1 VIAKLRGSFD
11 PPRLEPR
18 GYFFAVLR
26 VAIVGLLLAASGAHA
41 QTPPQLPLQ
50 PVIAFL
56 PTTLDWR
63 AADLN
68 LETALRQLEAA
79 RAAAGLNISGG
90 SRYDYSSREV
100 GGVTTDG
107 GNLLLSVN
115 ASLTLL
121 PWSPTFDAVRVA
133 ARNLERAILDR
144 ADVRNTIV
152 LNAIAL
158 YYSTRVAI
166 TDLELARRNEGFA
179 LAQLKVAEAQLK
191 NGQINRDAFLSVQR
205 ASENAR
211 VNTLSAKNALE
222 ITKIG
227 FFNAINQAPRD
238 DVVLVDAPLELPLP
252 QGGVDALIAGALAR
266 RSDVLKAKSRVGD
279 AEDALTNAQRDRLL
293 PAASL
298 NLGVGQFAG
307 QTQTGAALNTGLN
320 FQTGTVTGSA
330 SVPVVY
336 PQLAPNQPIGT
347 TITVSAQIT
356 VPVVAPGAD
365 ARIASAQS
373 SLNSAQAGL
382 ETARRAA
389 DLDVRQRFN
398 DALIAGER
406 LGVTRLGLQNAKLA
420 LETAQTRFTAGLNT
434 SLDVQSAEI
443 AVRQAERDLENAV
456 SLQMNAAY
464 RLQNAIGTFSLTPK
478 P

>member
-1 VIAKLRGSFD
+1 VIAKPTEYFD
-11 PPRLEPR
+11 PPRLELR
-18 GYFFAVLR
+18 GHFFAGLR
-26 VAIVGLLLAASGAHA
+26 TAIAGLMLVTSSGHA
-41 QTPPQLPLQ
+41 QTAPQLPLQ

-68 LETALRQLEAA
+68 LETAIRQLESA

-90 SRYDYSSREV
+90 SRYDYTSREV

-144 ADVRNTIV
+144 GDVRNTIV
-152 LNAIAL
+152 LNAISL
-158 YYSTRVAI
+158 YYSTRIAI
-166 TDLELARRNEGFA
+166 SDLELARSNEAFA
-179 LAQLKVAEAQLK
+179 ALQLKVAEAQLK
-191 NGQINRDAFLSVQR
+191 NGQINRDAFLNVQR

-211 VNTLSAKNALE
+211 VNTLSAKNALD

-227 FFNAINQAPRD
+227 FFNAINQPPRD
-238 DVVLVDAPLELPLP
+238 DVVLIDAPLELPLP
-252 QGGVDALIAGALAR
+252 QGGVDALIAGALTR

-279 AEDALTNAQRDRLL
+279 AEDALSNAQRDRLL

-298 NLGVGQFAG
+298 NLGIGQFAG
-307 QTQTGAALNTGLN
+307 QTQTGASLNTGVN

-336 PQLAPNQPIGT
+336 PQLLPNQQIGT

-356 VPVVAPGAD
+356 VPVIAPGSD

-373 SLNSAQAGL
+373 SLNSAKAGL
-382 ETARRAA
+382 ETAQRSA

-406 LGVTRLGLQNAKLA
+406 LGVARIGVQNARAA

-434 SLDVQSAEI
+434 TLEVQSAQI
-443 AVRQAERDLENAV
+443 AVRQVERDLENAV
-456 SLQMNAAY
+456 SLQMNAVY